1 MIANCFICNIER
13 GEFDRWAEGFQKH
26 IKGDHNLWKY
36 VYLLTYLRIKERTEM
51 TGTES
56 FLAAQ
61 LEDCSTRWFPQQA
74 AMCLEAHEASDA
86 TGDNG
91 GVTTAEGVADELAR
105 FKEAM
110 RGDISRV
117 SGELMKVRAALA
129 SVLQSVYNGSASPSA
144 GVRGGGVA

>member
-1 MIANCFICNIER
+1 MVANCFICNIER
-13 GEFDRWAEGFQKH
+13 GEFDRWAEGFEKH

-36 VYLLTYLRIKERTEM
+36 VYLLTYIRIKERTEM

-61 LEDCSTRWFPQQA
+61 LESNSTRWFPQQA
-74 AMCLEAHEASDA
+74 AMCLEAHEASEA
-86 TGDNG
+86 TGDDDG
-91 GVTTAEGVADELAR
+91 GVATAEGVADELAR

-129 SVLQSVYNGSASPSA
+129 SVQSVYDGFPTV
-144 GVRGGGVA
+144 GVRGSGVA